1 MDIIINLLKQ
11 THKIQSKLISIIDS
25 GSIDSVELDSING
38 LMHQMMDELNEYSGT
53 NTLTS
58 VETEGNTPT
67 VENTNILI
75 NSEITESFYSNETN
89 NNRLLDQVEPNEFT
103 ICTPNNDGENL
114 SIENDDESTVASQVN
129 PIDEFESTD
138 IITDEVATESQDYI
152 SLDELSAIE
161 ELPEEA
167 GTIRLDEL
175 LSRRT
180 NSDLRKAFTLNDK
193 YRFRRELF
201 GNSDGA
207 MNDSLDMVAAMK
219 SYDEATE
226 YFYTDLGWD
235 CQDENVKEFM
245 SIISAHLSSKF

>member
-67 VENTNILI
+67 VEDTNILI
-75 NSEITESFYSNETN
+75 NSEITESFYSSETN

-114 SIENDDESTVASQVN
+114 SIENDDESTVAPQEN
-129 PIDEFESTD
+129 HIDEID
-138 IITDEVATESQDYI
+138 TESQDYI

>member
-58 VETEGNTPT
+58 AETEGNTPP

-75 NSEITESFYSNETN
+75 NSEITESFYSSETN

-114 SIENDDESTVASQVN
+114 SIENDDESTVAPQVN
-129 PIDEFESTD
+129 PIDEFEPTD
-138 IITDEVATESQDYI
+138 IITDEIATESQDYI

-161 ELPEEA
+161 ELPR
-167 GTIRLDEL
+167 GSWDNTFGRIIIQ
-175 LSRRT
+175 T
-180 NSDLRKAFTLNDK
+180 HQF
-193 YRFRRELF
+193 RF
-201 GNSDGA
+201 
-207 MNDSLDMVAAMK
+207 
-219 SYDEATE
+219 
-226 YFYTDLGWD
+226 
-235 CQDENVKEFM
+235 KE
-245 SIISAHLSSKF
+245 SIHTK

>member
-67 VENTNILI
+67 VEDTNILI
-75 NSEITESFYSNETN
+75 NS
-89 NNRLLDQVEPNEFT
+89 
-103 ICTPNNDGENL
+103 
-114 SIENDDESTVASQVN
+114 VAPQVN
-129 PIDEFESTD
+129 PIDEFEPTD
-138 IITDEVATESQDYI
+138 IITDEIATESQDYI